1 MSDQVI
7 TILYYIIIYRLGSD
21 KRPED
26 VYFKTKQKHT
36 AWLPMCVQSWSFWS
50 TADTPSP
57 LPWNLGQAP
66 LHLAARKG
74 HIEVVELLL
83 KSGASVGNAD
93 EFGRG
98 PHAERLR
105 RLSPVQCES
114 TTHPMIPRFYATLV
128 RGRTWPRGG
137 GQTAAAVG
145 RLRRGE
151 DQGRPGPQ
159 LRSSLSVD
167 PLSRWWQRGLINSKS
182 QRTCAGRVWFYMILW
197 YFMNGQCGRQ
207 NCWILFFLFSCSILM
222 AQERL
227 WFVVRVWWI
236 IVETC

>member
-1 MSDQVI
+1 MKNKWSDDQYI
-7 TILYYIIIYRLGSD
+7 ILPGILYYNLPSWI
-21 KRPED
+21 RPED
-26 VYFKTKQKHT
+26 VYFKTNQKHT
-36 AWLPMCVQSWSFWS
+36 AWLPMRVQSWSFWS

-98 PHAERLR
+98 PQSGCAGCVRKGI
-105 RLSPVQCES
+105 LSPVQCES

-145 RLRRGE
+145 RLRRVE
-151 DQGRPGPQ
+151 DQRRPGPQ

-167 PLSRWWQRGLINSKS
+167 PFSRW
-182 QRTCAGRVWFYMILW
+182 
-197 YFMNGQCGRQ
+197 
-207 NCWILFFLFSCSILM
+207 
-222 AQERL
+222 
-227 WFVVRVWWI
+227 
-236 IVETC
+236 